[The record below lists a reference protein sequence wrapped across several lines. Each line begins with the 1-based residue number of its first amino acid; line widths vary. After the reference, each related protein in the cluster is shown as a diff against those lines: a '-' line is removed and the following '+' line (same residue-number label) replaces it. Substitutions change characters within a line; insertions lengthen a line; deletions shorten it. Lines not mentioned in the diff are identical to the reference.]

1 MEVLGPEAGAEAG
14 AARHHHPR
22 EEAGSQEEAAQDQL
36 RLRLAAEAGPAE
48 TPTQAPGPHPIPSS
62 NTGHPPPPSQDH
74 HPLHLLGEAETAS
87 EVSVNVQIAKGCVMS
102 RATNLDNSKYQKVV
116 KIYNRS
122 KHTFIYYS

>member
-14 AARHHHPR
+14 ADRHPPPR

-36 RLRLAAEAGPAE
+36 RPRLAAEAGPAE

-74 HPLHLLGEAETAS
+74 LPLHLLGETETAS
-87 EVSVNVQIAKGCVMS
+87 EEAALSIPGSQLTRPTPTAPS
-102 RATNLDNSKYQKVV
+102 STQATT
-116 KIYNRS
+116 RPE
-122 KHTFIYYS
+122 